1 MTSGAI
7 TWPAAAIV
15 IVAIVALV
23 LAADTLVRL
32 WTERHRLSKE
42 DLNDDDRAFAW
53 RLVVFIVFPLITLV
67 DMRVSAASTILAQG
81 HALIPHTLFTAGQ
94 VVQVALALLLIP
106 ALILRPHP
114 FFATFIGYTV
124 AFILSLDLIFHPLM
138 SVLFDSGI
146 ASDLLV
152 YPVHF
157 AIAIALVAA
166 LRRGPVRMWFSELT
180 RPQAASE
187 LRQCLALFQQAKE
200 EPNLT
205 LRLGL
210 LYLRAGLKSR
220 AKAVLRHLTD
230 NFPGS
235 IQATLLGAL
244 LAFQQRKYGAAQELF
259 KRCSDFDRVEG
270 ELKAALL
277 AAAACSAFAAGKSSE
292 ALNFSDSALEFEDN
306 LTARMVKVDAYL
318 AQGKKEQAAREIMVA
333 MHHGLNFDLRDKVPV
348 DIDKVYSGIIAL
360 TLPVEEEAVSR

>member
-7 TWPAAAIV
+7 TWT
-15 IVAIVALV
+15 VAIVALV
-23 LAADTLVRL
+23 LAVDTLVRL

-53 RLVVFIVFPLITLV
+53 RLVVFIVLPLITLI
-67 DMRVSAASTILAQG
+67 DLRVSAAPAIFAHFAGSQA
-81 HALIPHTLFTAGQ
+81 HAVIPHTLFTAGQ
-94 VVQVALALLLIP
+94 IVQIALALLLIP
-106 ALILRPHP
+106 ALALRPHP
-114 FFATFIGYTV
+114 FFATFIGYTI
-124 AFILSLDLIFHPLM
+124 AFILSLDVLFHPLM
-138 SVLFDSGI
+138 SILFDTAG

-152 YPVHF
+152 YPIHF
-157 AIAIALVAA
+157 ALAIALVAA
-166 LRRGPVRMWFSELT
+166 LRRGPIRMWFSELT

-220 AKAVLRHLTD
+220 ARAVLRHLND
-230 NFPGS
+230 NFPAS
-235 IQATLLGAL
+235 IQATLLGGL
-244 LAFQQRKYGAAQELF
+244 LAFQQRKYGRAQSLF
-259 KRCSDFDRVEG
+259 KATSDFTGVDG
-270 ELKAALL
+270 ELKASLL
-277 AAAACSAFAAGKSSE
+277 AAAACSAFASGKSAE

-333 MHHGLNFDLRDKVPV
+333 MHHGLNFDLRDKVPI
-348 DIDKVYSGIIAL
+348 DIDKVYAGIIAL
-360 TLPVEEEAVSR
+360 TVPEAEEVVSR